1 MPVKGVPVGP
11 EGGVVPD
18 HMSSE
23 RSHRGAN
30 AKLARDFPPES
41 ESAPAARH
49 FVVEVSGALDME
61 TGFRL
66 SALTSELV
74 SNAIL
79 HARTPFTVSV
89 ALRPELIRVSVTDG
103 STSVP
108 VPRRSGPDRPTGRGL
123 RIVEALSDDWG
134 FTRNRKGKAVWFE
147 LSRSNRSDDR
157 FGGPAG

>member
-1 MPVKGVPVGP
+1 MPVKGVPVGA

-18 HMSSE
+18 
-23 RSHRGAN
+23 RVTPDRTRRGAQSK
-30 AKLARDFPPES
+30 AARDFPPEPA
-41 ESAPAARH
+41 SAPVARH

-89 ALRPELIRVSVTDG
+89 SLKPELIRVTVTDG
-103 STSVP
+103 STAVP
-108 VPRRSGPDRPTGRGL
+108 VPRRSGPDQPTGRGL

-134 FTRNRKGKAVWFE
+134 FTRQRTGKAVWFE
-147 LSRSNRSDDR
+147 LSSSNRK
-157 FGGPAG
+157 G